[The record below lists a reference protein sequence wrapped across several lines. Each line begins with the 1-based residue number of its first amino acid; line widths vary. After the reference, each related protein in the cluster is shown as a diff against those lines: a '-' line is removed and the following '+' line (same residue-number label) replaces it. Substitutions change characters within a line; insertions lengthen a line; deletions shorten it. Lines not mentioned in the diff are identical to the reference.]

1 MRVTPTERGLILSV
15 AFDRLA
21 RARRSGGV
29 RSGQDARWPGLFY
42 WFPGAVGLFLAYIVG
57 GFGKPKEAE
66 GGRVDIATGRDVD
79 VERMLASYYRICT
92 EAGVEPLPDDEAR
105 EQATALMAV
114 LVPAF
119 EVTRRGVQ
127 VALTSAQEYS

>member
-1 MRVTPTERGLILSV
+1 MAELTLRQV
-15 AFDRLA
+15 AT
-21 RARRSGGV
+21 ST
-29 RSGQDARWPGLFY
+29 SS
-42 WFPGAVGLFLAYIVG
+42 
-57 GFGKPKEAE
+57 
-66 GGRVDIATGRDVD
+66 
-79 VERMLASYYRICT
+79 RMLASYYRICT